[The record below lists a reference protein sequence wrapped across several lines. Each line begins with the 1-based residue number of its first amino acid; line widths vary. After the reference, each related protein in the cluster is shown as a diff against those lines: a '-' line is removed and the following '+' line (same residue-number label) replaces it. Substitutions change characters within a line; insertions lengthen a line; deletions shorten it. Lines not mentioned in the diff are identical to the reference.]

1 MKMKLISIVTPCY
14 NEEENIL
21 EIYNQVKEVINKFPQ
36 YRYEHI
42 FIDNASKDNTVNILK
57 EIAQKDKNIKIIINS
72 RNFGHLRSPYY
83 ALFQTK
89 GDAVIL
95 IASDLQDPPY
105 LIEDMIKK
113 WEEGYKIVKAVKAKT
128 KETPIMFFIRKF
140 FYSFINK
147 ISEIELTKNF
157 YGYGIYDKT
166 IIETLE
172 KIDEPYPYLR
182 GLISDIGFEYAI
194 VEFSKPERK
203 RGITKN
209 NFYTLY
215 DIAML
220 GITNH
225 SKIPLR
231 LATFIGFVSGC
242 ISLMVAVVYFIYKLL
257 FWDRFD
263 VGMAPLV
270 IGLFFFTSIQLFFIG
285 VIGEYIGSI
294 YTQVKK
300 RPLVIE
306 KERINFPTNDQSSE
320 NDS

>member
-1 MKMKLISIVTPCY
+1 MKLISIVSPCY
-14 NEEENIL
+14 NEEANIL
-21 EIYNQVKEVINKFPQ
+21 EFYNQVKNVMSKLSQ
-36 YRYEHI
+36 YNHEHI
-42 FIDNASKDNTVNILK
+42 FIDNASEDNTAYILK
-57 EIAQKDKNIKIIINS
+57 EIAKNDKDVKVIINS

-83 ALFQTK
+83 ALFQTS

-105 LIEDMIKK
+105 LIESLIKK
-113 WEEGYKIVKAVKAKT
+113 WEAGYKIVKAVKIKSQ
-128 KETPIMFFIRKF
+128 ETPIMSFIRKL
-140 FYSFINK
+140 FYTFINK

-157 YGYGIYDKT
+157 YGFGLYDKI
-166 IIETLE
+166 IIETLK

-182 GLISDIGFEYAI
+182 GLISDIGFEHAI
-194 VEFSKPERK
+194 VEFTKPERK
-203 RGITKN
+203 KGITKN

-242 ISLMVAVVYFIYKLL
+242 ISLMVALVYLVYKLC

-270 IGLFFFTSIQLFFIG
+270 IGIFFFTSVQLFFIG
-285 VIGEYIGSI
+285 IIGEYIGSI

-306 KERINFPTNDQSSE
+306 KERINFPSD
-320 NDS
+320 DKP

>member
-1 MKMKLISIVTPCY
+1 MPLLSIVSPCY

-21 EIYNQVKEVINKFPQ
+21 EFYTQIKSVLDRIP
-36 YRYEHI
+36 RYSYEII
-42 FIDNASKDNTVNILK
+42 FIDNASTDNTVGVL
-57 EIAQKDKNIKIIINS
+57 KNIIKDDANVRVIVNS
-72 RNFGHLRSPYY
+72 RNFGHLRSPYH
-83 ALFQTK
+83 ALFQAQ
-89 GDAVIL
+89 GDVIVL

-105 LIEDMIKK
+105 LIEKMLKK
-113 WEEGYKIVKAVKAKT
+113 WEEGYKIVKAVKISAR
-128 KETPIMFFIRKF
+128 ETVVMSFIRKA

-147 ISEIELTKNF
+147 ISEVELTKNY
-157 YGYGIYDKT
+157 YGYGVYDRK
-166 IIETLE
+166 IIETLK

-194 VEFSKPERK
+194 VKFDKPGRP
-203 RGITKN
+203 RGLSKN

-231 LATFIGFVSGC
+231 LATFIGFASGC
-242 ISLMVAVVYFIYKLL
+242 LSLLVAVIYFIYKL
-257 FWDRFD
+257 FYWDRFN
-263 VGMAPLV
+263 VGTAPLV
-270 IGLFFFTSIQLFFIG
+270 IGLFFFTSVQLFFIG
-285 VIGEYIGSI
+285 IIGEYIGSI

-306 KERINFPTNDQSSE
+306 KERMNFPQE
-320 NDS
+320 NKPEEKDI